1 MTAATGMA
9 EDTRASTVKLALLEA
24 EVNRGGTLRVREL
37 LRAVLELVDMLD
49 GGPEFADG
57 LQTAR
62 DVPFSGE
69 VREADDGV
77 RTRDPQLGKLML
89 YQLSYVRVRLR
100 VTDSDLLPGR

>member
-57 LQTAR
+57 LQTVR
-62 DVPFSGE
+62 DVPFSSE

-89 YQLSYVRVRLR
+89 YQLSYVRVPKR
-100 VTDSDLLPGR
+100 VPHPRSIRG

>member
-57 LQTAR
+57 LQTVR
-62 DVPFSGE
+62 DVPFFPA
-69 VREADDGV
+69 RFAK
-77 RTRDPQLGKLML
+77 RTTGFEPATLSLG
-89 YQLSYVRVRLR
+89 S
-100 VTDSDLLPGR
+100 